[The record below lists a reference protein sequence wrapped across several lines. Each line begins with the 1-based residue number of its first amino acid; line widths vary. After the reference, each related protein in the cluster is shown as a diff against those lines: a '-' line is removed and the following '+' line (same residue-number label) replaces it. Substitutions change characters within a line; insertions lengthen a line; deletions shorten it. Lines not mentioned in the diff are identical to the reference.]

1 MIHKKT
7 TRLVRT
13 VKEKKKSLGLFFLP
27 ILLTVIGL
35 FFIFDA
41 SSVSAFRNIGDS
53 FYFLKLQGMWMA
65 IGIGA
70 MIFFSYFDYHK
81 LYYLAF
87 PALIAT
93 IILLIAV
100 LIPGI
105 GSSVLGARR
114 WISLGFMTLQPSEIA
129 KFGVTLYLCSWFRY
143 KERHRFGSFLLLLG
157 FVMALVMI
165 QPDMGTAIIIG
176 GLFIILYYLAGNNL
190 SHLFFLLPVLG
201 AVSLILIKIAPY
213 RLKRLTVFLDPKSD
227 PMGIGYHI
235 NQILISLSGGGMLGR
250 GLSASRQ
257 KYQFLPEAHT
267 DSIFAI
273 IGEEVGFLGS
283 MILIG
288 IFLVLLAHIYLV
300 AKNSKDRFGQLFA
313 GAVFSLVALQV
324 IINLG
329 SMVGV
334 MPLTGVPLPFI
345 SYGGS
350 SLLIFFSLM
359 GVVLNISKK

>member
-1 MIHKKT
+1 M
-7 TRLVRT
+7 
-13 VKEKKKSLGLFFLP
+13 LFFLP
-27 ILLTVIGL
+27 ILLTFIGL

-41 SSVSAFRNIGDS
+41 SSVSAFRNVGDS
-53 FYFLKLQGMWMA
+53 FYFLKLQGVWMVIA
-65 IGIGA
+65 ISA
-70 MIFFSYFDYHK
+70 MVFFSFFDYHK

-87 PALIAT
+87 PALVVT

-105 GSSVLGARR
+105 GASVLGARR
-114 WISLGFMTLQPSEIA
+114 WINLGIVTLQPSELA
-129 KFGVTLYLCSWFRY
+129 KFGVILYLCSWFRY
-143 KERHRFGSFLLLLG
+143 KERSRFGSFLLLLG
-157 FVMALVMI
+157 FVMALIMI

-176 GLFIILYYLAGNNL
+176 GLFIILYYIAGNDL
-190 SHLFFLLPVLG
+190 KHLFFLGPVVAG
-201 AVSLILIKIAPY
+201 ASLILIKIAPY

-283 MILIG
+283 LILIG
-288 IFLVLLAHIYLV
+288 IFLVLLAQIYLV

-313 GAVFSLVALQV
+313 GAVFSLIALQL

-329 SMVGV
+329 SMVGI
-334 MPLTGVPLPFI
+334 MPLAGVPLPFI

>member
-1 MIHKKT
+1 MKKN
-7 TRLVRT
+7 RLVRT
-13 VKEKKKSLGLFFLP
+13 VKEKKNSLALFFLP

-41 SSVSAFRNIGDS
+41 SSISAFRNVGDS
-53 FYFLKLQGMWMA
+53 FYFLKLQGLWML
-65 IGIGA
+65 IGIVA
-70 MIFFSYFDYHK
+70 MVFFSFFDYHK

-87 PALIAT
+87 PALVAT
-93 IILLIAV
+93 IILLVVV

-105 GSSVLGARR
+105 GTTVLGARR
-114 WISLGFMTLQPSEIA
+114 WIDLGIFSIQPSELA
-129 KFGVTLYLCSWFRY
+129 KFGIILYLCSWFRY

-157 FVMALVMI
+157 FVIALIMI
-165 QPDMGTAIIIG
+165 QPDMGTAIIVG
-176 GLFIILYYLAGNNL
+176 GLFVILYYLAGNNL
-190 SHLFFLLPVLG
+190 SHLFFLLPVC
-201 AVSLILIKIAPY
+201 AVASLILVKIAPY
-213 RLKRLTVFLDPKSD
+213 RLKRLTVFLDPSSD

-235 NQILISLSGGGMLGR
+235 NQILISLSGGGLLGR

-283 MILIG
+283 ILLIG
-288 IFLVLLAHIYLV
+288 LFLVLLTHIYMIS
-300 AKNSKDRFGQLFA
+300 KNSKDRFGQLFA
-313 GAVFSLVALQV
+313 GAVAALIALQV

-359 GVVLNISKK
+359 GVVRNIAKK